1 MVGIIIAI
9 LSAVF
14 MTGMQIMLKKSY
26 KELDPSVAF
35 LFDML
40 FGLVIWI
47 PIGFIFGASF
57 QGIIDCLLY
66 AVISAVLS
74 EALVFYALSKG
85 NLSVSTVL
93 ISTYPIYTLLF
104 SLLIN
109 NEKLLPVQI
118 ILILITII
126 GTILTAF
133 DSEFK
138 VKNMKNLS
146 ILIPFVTAIAIGISD
161 TLTKGIINSTSS
173 FDFIVAIALVQVPV
187 SLIYLLITRQ
197 KLTKIV
203 LDIKDGVKEYKYSII
218 GSLLNVLGTGCLL
231 ISFNYTYASIASPL
245 TAIYTPFVLIYSFV
259 VLKEKINKV
268 NLCGVIM
275 ALLGAFGIVL
285 IG

>member
-1 MVGIIIAI
+1 MIGIIIAI

-26 KELDPSVAF
+26 KELNPAVAF

-40 FGLVIWI
+40 FGLLIWI
-47 PIGFIFGASF
+47 PIGFIFGATLN
-57 QGIIDCLLY
+57 GIVKCLIY
-66 AVISAVLS
+66 AVISAILS

-93 ISTYPIYTLLF
+93 ISTYPVYTLLF

-109 NEKLLPVQI
+109 NEKLLPIQI
-118 ILILITII
+118 ILVLVTII

-133 DSEFK
+133 DDEFK
-138 VKNMKNLS
+138 FKNIRDLS
-146 ILIPFVTAIAIGISD
+146 TIIPFVTAIAIGLSD
-161 TLTKGIINSTSS
+161 TLTKGIINTTSS
-173 FDFIVAIALVQVPV
+173 FDFIVAIAIVQIPVALLYLV
-187 SLIYLLITRQ
+187 IAKQ
-197 KLTKIV
+197 KINKII
-203 LDIKDGVKEYKYSII
+203 LDIKEGVKEYKYSII

-259 VLKEKINKV
+259 ALKEKMNKV

-275 ALLGAFGIVL
+275 ALVGAFGIVL

>member
-1 MVGIIIAI
+1 MIGIIIAI

-40 FGLVIWI
+40 FGLIIWI
-47 PIGFIFGASF
+47 PIGFIFGATF
-57 QGIIDCLLY
+57 GGVIDCLVY
-66 AVISAVLS
+66 AVISAILS

-93 ISTYPIYTLLF
+93 ISTYPVYTLLF

-146 ILIPFVTAIAIGISD
+146 ILIPFVTAIAIGLSD

-173 FDFIVAIALVQVPV
+173 FDFIVAIALVQIPV
-187 SLIYLLITRQ
+187 ALIYLLIAKQ
-197 KLTKIV
+197 KIGKIIEEV
-203 LDIKDGVKEYKYSII
+203 KNGVKEYKYSII
-218 GSLLNVLGTGCLL
+218 GSLLNVMGTGCLL

-268 NLCGVIM
+268 NLCGVIL
-275 ALLGAFGIVL
+275 ALVGAFGIIL

>member
-1 MVGIIIAI
+1 MLGIIIAI

-40 FGLVIWI
+40 FGLMIWI
-47 PIGFIFGASF
+47 PIGFIFGATLN
-57 QGIIDCLLY
+57 GIIDCLIY
-66 AVISAVLS
+66 AVISAILS

-85 NLSVSTVL
+85 NLSVATVL
-93 ISTYPIYTLLF
+93 ISTYPVYTLLF

-109 NEKLLPVQI
+109 NEKLIPIQI

-146 ILIPFVTAIAIGISD
+146 ILIPFITAIAIGLSD

-173 FDFIVAIALVQVPV
+173 FDFIVAIALVQIPV
-187 SLIYLLITRQ
+187 ALIYLMIAKQ
-197 KLTKIV
+197 KLNKIIIDV
-203 LDIKDGVKEYKYSII
+203 KNGVKEYKYSII

-259 VLKEKINKV
+259 ALKEKINKV
-268 NLCGVIM
+268 NLLGVIL
-275 ALLGAFGIVL
+275 ALIGAFGIIIV
-285 IG
+285 G

>member
-1 MVGIIIAI
+1 MLGIIIAI

-40 FGLVIWI
+40 FGLMIWI
-47 PIGFIFGASF
+47 PIGFIFGATLN
-57 QGIIDCLLY
+57 GIIDCLIY
-66 AVISAVLS
+66 AVVSAILS

-85 NLSVSTVL
+85 NLSVATVL
-93 ISTYPIYTLLF
+93 ISTYPVYTLLF

-109 NEKLLPVQI
+109 NEELIPIQI

-126 GTILTAF
+126 GTVLTAF

-146 ILIPFVTAIAIGISD
+146 ILIPFITAIAIGLSD

-173 FDFIVAIALVQVPV
+173 FDFIVAIALVQIPV
-187 SLIYLLITRQ
+187 ALIYLMITKQ
-197 KLTKIV
+197 KLNKII
-203 LDIKDGVKEYKYSII
+203 LDVKKRSKRVQIFYNRFIIKRIRDRLFTNI
-218 GSLLNVLGTGCLL
+218 
-231 ISFNYTYASIASPL
+231 F
-245 TAIYTPFVLIYSFV
+245 
-259 VLKEKINKV
+259 
-268 NLCGVIM
+268 
-275 ALLGAFGIVL
+275 
-285 IG
+285 